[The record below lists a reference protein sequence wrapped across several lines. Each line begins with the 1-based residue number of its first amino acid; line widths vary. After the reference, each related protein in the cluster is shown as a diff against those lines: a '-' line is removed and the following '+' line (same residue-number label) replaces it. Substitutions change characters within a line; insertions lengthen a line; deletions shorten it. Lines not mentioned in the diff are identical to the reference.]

1 MEIGID
7 SVEIERIKR
16 IYLKE
21 GNKFLDRIYSNK
33 EKEELLLL
41 KESNSSR
48 LYTKLAGK
56 YAAMVVIEKR
66 R

>member
-21 GNKFLDRIYSNK
+21 GNKFLERIYSNK
-33 EKEELLLL
+33 EKE
-41 KESNSSR
+41 
-48 LYTKLAGK
+48 
-56 YAAMVVIEKR
+56 
-66 R
+66 

>member
-7 SVEIERIKR
+7 SIEIERIKR

-41 KESNSSR
+41 KKSNSSR

-56 YAAMVVIEKR
+56 YAVYKAVRKY
-66 R
+66 